1 MRRPVVRRT
10 ARDRSHR
17 LVTFCS
23 CGCTLLAIWLTLVVG
38 NFEIVALTG
47 AKRLTVK
54 PKCISRVRTESDARV
69 IDVALLRD
77 TWAAQLLSG
86 SDKWEMVDSLLA
98 CDADPCTWFSGIAT
112 SDTGIEWDISAL
124 WYAIFM
130 QRNETLAL
138 RFLDTQDAFCDL
150 DPTDPSSPQDLAE
163 WAWERGLLQVSQ
175 LLRNRSDPTYSWP
188 EFVNMSQP
196 IWSWSDGDI
205 KKWKALPVR
214 QKLSVMSN
222 LGLEP
227 LPSMSKLV
235 RDSTSKHA
243 APHLP
248 YLYGSHVI
256 NPESKEVYDT
266 LVSALSSYFGKQ
278 VILTRGGSC
287 SRSTDV
293 LTSDRD
299 YYFEVPGV
307 CVTEKQRDEL
317 LKHLCE
323 SLNCSAELSKRRISI
338 ELQINSTRID
348 LVPRN
353 SSYFN
358 WSHVD
363 FPRLFGSMNRSK
375 IDEDLMA
382 DVNAARMA
390 IRELKAALPDTPPVP
405 SFLLERLIERITRKF
420 LAFWVPGGFDFQ
432 LRVIC
437 MFDLLCE
444 VLKELASFGT
454 KVQDPFSP
462 LQDLRL
468 DLQTLPAD
476 RAENLSQGLHR
487 IASCARNATWAN
499 RFLVFVDIVIR
510 RAHRTRMPHWM
521 PQILPHAFSGYSL
534 FMVYCVGLA
543 NYTTWLQLL
552 AKPTPIKPLPRS
564 CRILMRNSTPVPV
577 EAEDVLHLAEL
588 TLDFWEAS
596 MTWWNMTKSEK
607 QPWIDMSMF
616 NLERWSRDHVILEQD
631 LSLEQGFFQKQVVGF
646 GMNYMNAIDVMKSCA
661 LHLENIPIPS
671 KLRKRRDEW
680 LRRFRNTPWRAG
692 PKKWIMNQIT

>member
-23 CGCTLLAIWLTLVVG
+23 CTLLAIWLTLVVG
-38 NFEIVALTG
+38 SYENVAFTG

-54 PKCISRVRTESDARV
+54 PKCISRVRTESDARW
-69 IDVALLRD
+69 IDLMLFEATPLTQVEPDL
-77 TWAAQLLSG
+77 
-86 SDKWEMVDSLLA
+86 WETVDSLLA
-98 CDADPCTWFSGIAT
+98 RGADPCTWFSGYLSAECG
-112 SDTGIEWDISAL
+112 SEFDISAL
-124 WYAIFM
+124 WMAIKFL
-130 QRNETLAL
+130 RNETLAL
-138 RFLDTQDAFCDL
+138 SFLDTQNALWDL
-150 DPTDPSSPQDLAE
+150 DPTDPSSPQNLAE
-163 WAWERGLLQVSQ
+163 CAWEKGLLQLSQ
-175 LLRNRSDPTYSWP
+175 LLRNRSEPTYSWP

-214 QKLSVMSN
+214 QKLSVMST

-235 RDSTSKHA
+235 RQFKEQRAVLDLQFVK
-243 APHLP
+243 
-248 YLYGSHVI
+248 GSSWM
-256 NPESKEVYDT
+256 NPEPREVYDR

-278 VILTRGGSC
+278 VILIRGGSC

-363 FPRLFGSMNRSK
+363 FPRFFGSTNRSK
-375 IDEDLMA
+375 IDADLVAIA
-382 DVNAARMA
+382 DVHAACMA
-390 IRELKAALPDTPPVP
+390 VRELKAAVADTSPVP
-405 SFLLERLIERITRKF
+405 SFILERLIERITRKF
-420 LAFWVPGGFDFQ
+420 LAFWMPGGFDYQ
-432 LRVIC
+432 LRVTC

-454 KVQDPFSP
+454 KVEDPFSP
-462 LQDLRL
+462 LPRLCLRTG
-468 DLQTLPAD
+468 QRT
-476 RAENLSQGLHR
+476 
-487 IASCARNATWAN
+487 
-499 RFLVFVDIVIR
+499 FR
-510 RAHRTRMPHWM
+510 RVCT
-521 PQILPHAFSGYSL
+521 G
-534 FMVYCVGLA
+534 
-543 NYTTWLQLL
+543 
-552 AKPTPIKPLPRS
+552 
-564 CRILMRNSTPVPV
+564 
-577 EAEDVLHLAEL
+577 
-588 TLDFWEAS
+588 
-596 MTWWNMTKSEK
+596 
-607 QPWIDMSMF
+607 
-616 NLERWSRDHVILEQD
+616 
-631 LSLEQGFFQKQVVGF
+631 
-646 GMNYMNAIDVMKSCA
+646 
-661 LHLENIPIPS
+661 
-671 KLRKRRDEW
+671 
-680 LRRFRNTPWRAG
+680 
-692 PKKWIMNQIT
+692 